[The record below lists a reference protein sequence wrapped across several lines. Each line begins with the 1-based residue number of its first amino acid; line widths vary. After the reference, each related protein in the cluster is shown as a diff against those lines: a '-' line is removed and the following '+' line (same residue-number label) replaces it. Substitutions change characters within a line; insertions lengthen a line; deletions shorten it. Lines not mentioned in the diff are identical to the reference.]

1 MLLWTWV
8 YKCLCEILLLILVV
22 CFLKEKD
29 TSVWHWILIGHKSKE
44 EAEYLISKLFGFH
57 IVVRKNQN
65 IPPSLKAGASL

>member
-1 MLLWTWV
+1 MFNI
-8 YKCLCEILLLILVV
+8 E
-22 CFLKEKD
+22 FLQD
-29 TSVWHWILIGHKSKE
+29 TKVK